1 MASQRGVAAAAVARR
16 RPAPAG
22 RQPGRGIGAE
32 RISLHLHRKRT
43 EELTPPDAVR
53 LRELLARLIEADVRF
68 VLVGG
73 LAVNAWGYLR
83 ATRDVD
89 FVPDPDPENLARLNS
104 LLTDLGG
111 RVDVDG
117 KLLAGTAIST
127 FLRTGDRTLVAT
139 ELGQVDVLQGLP
151 QVPPFAAL
159 DERAKDVD
167 LDGIVIRVCSLE
179 HLIEMKR
186 SSERARDR
194 EDLVALEA
202 VQEEDQ
208 KGK

>member
-1 MASQRGVAAAAVARR
+1 
-16 RPAPAG
+16 
-22 RQPGRGIGAE
+22 
-32 RISLHLHRKRT
+32 
-43 EELTPPDAVR
+43 LTPDPVR

-83 ATRDVD
+83 ATRDID
-89 FVPDPDPENLARLNS
+89 FVPDPDSENLARLDAV
-104 LLTDLGG
+104 LQELGG
-111 RVDVDG
+111 KVDVDG

-151 QVPPFAAL
+151 QVPRFAAL
-159 DERAKDVD
+159 EEKAKDVD
-167 LDGIVIRVCSLE
+167 LGGLVVRVCSLE

-186 SSERARDR
+186 ASERVRDR
-194 EDLVALEA
+194 DDLAALEA
-202 VQEEDQ
+202 VQKEDR
-208 KGK
+208 GK

>member
-1 MASQRGVAAAAVARR
+1 M
-16 RPAPAG
+16 
-22 RQPGRGIGAE
+22 
-32 RISLHLHRKRT
+32 
-43 EELTPPDAVR
+43 
-53 LRELLARLIEADVRF
+53 RF

-89 FVPDPDPENLARLNS
+89 FVPDPDPENLARLDA
-104 LLTDLGG
+104 LLTELGG
-111 RVDVDG
+111 RVDVGG

-159 DERAKDVD
+159 DETASDVD
-167 LDGIVIRVCSLE
+167 LDGLVVRVCSLE
-179 HLIEMKR
+179 QLIQMKR
-186 SSERARDR
+186 ASERPRDR
-194 EDLVALEA
+194 EDLAALEA
-202 VQEEDQ
+202 VREEGQ
-208 KGK
+208 AGK

>member
-1 MASQRGVAAAAVARR
+1 
-16 RPAPAG
+16 
-22 RQPGRGIGAE
+22 
-32 RISLHLHRKRT
+32 
-43 EELTPPDAVR
+43 LTPNPVR

-89 FVPDPDPENLARLNS
+89 FVPDPNPENLARLNA
-104 LLTDLGG
+104 LLKDLNGK
-111 RVDVDG
+111 VDVGG
-117 KLLAGTAIST
+117 KLLAGSAIST

-139 ELGQVDVLQGLP
+139 ELGPVDVLQGLP
-151 QVPPFAAL
+151 QVPPFAVL
-159 DERAKDVD
+159 EEQAKDVD
-167 LDGIVIRVCSLE
+167 LDGLLVRVCSLE

-194 EDLVALEA
+194 EDLAALEA
-202 VQEEDQ
+202 VQEEEGE
-208 KGK
+208 GK